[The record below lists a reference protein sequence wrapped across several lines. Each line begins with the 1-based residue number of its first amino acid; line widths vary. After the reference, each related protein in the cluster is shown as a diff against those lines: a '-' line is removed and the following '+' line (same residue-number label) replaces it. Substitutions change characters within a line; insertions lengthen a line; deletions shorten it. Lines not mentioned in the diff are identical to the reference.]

1 MSKAVF
7 SLSNTSGQTYGAWS
21 DKFEFL
27 REAGYALQ
35 VLMGWQ
41 GIVLSDSFEEETD
54 EGSITVWAAYP
65 DELSRDADDGSYAPR
80 IQKRA
85 G

>member
-1 MSKAVF
+1 MSMK
-7 SLSNTSGQTYGAWS
+7 TIYKI
-21 DKFEFL
+21 KF
-27 REAGYALQ
+27 AGGGYDAY
-35 VLMGWQ
+35 
-41 GIVLSDSFEEETD
+41 D